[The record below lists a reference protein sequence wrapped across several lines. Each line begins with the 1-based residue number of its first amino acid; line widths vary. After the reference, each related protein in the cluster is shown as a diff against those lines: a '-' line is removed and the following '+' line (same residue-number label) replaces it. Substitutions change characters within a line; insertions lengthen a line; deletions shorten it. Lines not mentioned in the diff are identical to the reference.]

1 MPWKHNGNIIREG
14 KPWIADD
21 GTQHPAQWTRWSDD
35 DKKAKGLTWEDPP
48 ASQSPFDKTFYWG
61 RQTDGTLIERS
72 LTDQDAKDES
82 GNQLYEED
90 GKTKLI
96 NEGLKTIW
104 IRQTK
109 ETANSL
115 LKKSDWYIIRASDD
129 SSLAVPS
136 DITAKRKAIRDASKT
151 IEDKINAC
159 SSLADFMKLFDTP
172 VDKDNVPTGNAP
184 IYDFPSEE

>member
-1 MPWKHNGNIIREG
+1 M
-14 KPWIADD
+14 
-21 GTQHPAQWTRWSDD
+21 
-35 DKKAKGLTWEDPP
+35 
-48 ASQSPFDKTFYWG
+48 
-61 RQTDGTLIERS
+61 
-72 LTDQDAKDES
+72 
-82 GNQLYEED
+82 YEED

-96 NEGLKTIW
+96 YEGLKTIW

-115 LKKSDWYIIRASDD
+115 LKQSDWYIIRASDD

-159 SSLADFMKLFDTP
+159 TSLADFIKLFDAP
-172 VDKDNVPTGNAP
+172 VDKDGVPTGNAP
-184 IYDFPSEE
+184 INDFPDEI